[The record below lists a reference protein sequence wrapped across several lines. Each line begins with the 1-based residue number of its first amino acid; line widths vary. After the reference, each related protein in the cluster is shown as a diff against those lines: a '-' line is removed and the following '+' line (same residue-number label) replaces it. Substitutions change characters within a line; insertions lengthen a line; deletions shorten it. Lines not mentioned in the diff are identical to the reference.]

1 MHREYKQAPEA
12 PFPVSKGDLLI
23 NGGDDHAMLEGLT
36 FLSEGPFRTKV
47 R

>member
-1 MHREYKQAPEA
+1 MHREYDQAPDT
-12 PFPVSKGDLLI
+12 PFTVSKEDLLI